1 MIYVIFNS
9 SWVKGGIISNAGN
22 VATDKHLMGAGRWCG
37 SEARCPDG
45 WSLAGH
51 REHVGQALGEVSF
64 SGSFTEASG
73 GAKDH
78 RCGD

>member
-1 MIYVIFNS
+1 M
-9 SWVKGGIISNAGN
+9 A
-22 VATDKHLMGAGRWCG
+22 AGRWCG